1 MENFSRFGHLLII
14 STLLILAEVISSTIV
29 EATGNHHHHQWGWT
43 AVKPAC
49 QGSIADCMAASEFE
63 MDSESNRRILATTN
77 YISYRALQRNTVPC
91 SQRGASYYNCKPG
104 AKANPYSRGCSSI
117 TRCRRS

>member
-14 STLLILAEVISSTIV
+14 STLLLLAEVLSSTTV
-29 EATGNHHHHQWGWT
+29 EATGNHHHQWGWT

-49 QGSIADCMAASEFE
+49 QGSIADCMADSEFE

-104 AKANPYSRGCSSI
+104 AKANPSTRGCSTI
-117 TRCRRS
+117 TRCRSS